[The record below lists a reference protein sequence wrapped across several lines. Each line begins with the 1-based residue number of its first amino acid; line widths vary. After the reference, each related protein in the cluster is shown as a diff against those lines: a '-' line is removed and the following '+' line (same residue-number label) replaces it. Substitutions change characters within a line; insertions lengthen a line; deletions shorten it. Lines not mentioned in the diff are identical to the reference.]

1 MAPTHKHPEF
11 WVLCEEHEGGS
22 DPLTVVLPGLGEAL
36 AVFSFGEEALLYAL
50 LSGGRSD
57 RWVTLVNAAELS
69 ALLSGPRSR
78 FEQVALDPLPGPSS
92 GFVNR
97 PASMD
102 RDTFLA
108 LLASRVRKTR
118 VVVALPGARR

>member
-1 MAPTHKHPEF
+1 MTP
-11 WVLCEEHEGGS
+11 V
-22 DPLTVVLPGLGEAL
+22 D
-36 AVFSFGEEALLYAL
+36 
-50 LSGGRSD
+50 
-57 RWVTLVNAAELS
+57 AARLS
-69 ALLSGPRSR
+69 ALLSGPQSR
-78 FEQVALDPLPGPSS
+78 FERVALDPLPEPGS

-118 VVVALPGARR
+118 VAVALPGARR